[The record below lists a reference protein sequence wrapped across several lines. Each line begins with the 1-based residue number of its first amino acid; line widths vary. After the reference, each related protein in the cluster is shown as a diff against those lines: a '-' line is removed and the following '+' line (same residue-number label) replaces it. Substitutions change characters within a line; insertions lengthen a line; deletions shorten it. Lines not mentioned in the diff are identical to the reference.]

1 MAITKCRG
9 RGHRR
14 NCRVAVAFSVAVLGI
29 VPHWKP
35 DSYALVDVGSVG
47 ALRCAVSGGA
57 DPPIVSRPQTR
68 QASEIIPAL
77 ISGEL
82 ARKQVFAFVDR
93 LSGAIAELG
102 SLSDSPRRAETA
114 Q

>member
-1 MAITKCRG
+1 LRLKR
-9 RGHRR
+9 
-14 NCRVAVAFSVAVLGI
+14 AFAAK
-29 VPHWKP
+29 HTDNREACTAAK
-35 DSYALVDVGSVG
+35 
-47 ALRCAVSGGA
+47 
-57 DPPIVSRPQTR
+57 
-68 QASEIIPAL
+68 SEFSAANRF
-77 ISGEL
+77 GEL